1 MFSPRP
7 GDRNSPKINR
17 QAAASAAAIRPSAT
31 GTWGH
36 LSPNVWE
43 FPWNDAPQP
52 RGTDENERINF
63 TLDFSEMCRPAIIA
77 RKGQMARVRS
87 VEGKVDGII
96 LRGNQNFKS
105 SEWYLFILQQSLQ
118 QSCDFYFFQ
127 PTDSDFRFFF
137 SIATSPECMLTL
149 CTMPPLV
156 LTWCFGLVPRVAWGS
171 FFLFSFFFLRFNFPG
186 SVPAPTHT
194 VFMYYM

>member
-17 QAAASAAAIRPSAT
+17 QAAASAAAILPSAT

-127 PTDSDFRFFF
+127 PNDGDFRFFF
-137 SIATSPECMLTL
+137 YDQIPRMYANIVHDATFGSHLMLRSRPSGSSGFFL
-149 CTMPPLV
+149 
-156 LTWCFGLVPRVAWGS
+156 S
-171 FFLFSFFFLRFNFPG
+171 FFILLFEFQFSR
-186 SVPAPTHT
+186 VRTRTHAHRLY
-194 VFMYYM
+194 VYM